1 MKGFFE
7 TNSSDDQDNDAMLEV
22 LDEVNK
28 IFARQTYSHLE
39 ISSDG
44 MQPVAQSLVSSSS
57 PTSSAF
63 ISTISL
69 GISIGYLIRAILS

>member
-63 ISTISL
+63 ISTISI

>member
-44 MQPVAQSLVSSSS
+44 MQPVAQSLVSSS

>member
-63 ISTISL
+63 ISTISI
-69 GISIGYLIRAILS
+69 GISIGYLIHAILS